1 MFPPVYVLQNQPS
14 ADFKYVSN
22 IYKNAPSF
30 CLYNDNDGGVYQIRL
45 NILILAAGI
54 VFILISCHFAIMPS
68 KFDRGIKC
76 DCFPELDF
84 KGTKQ
89 ASTDVIF
96 HYTGL
101 EMAKKKC
108 KYNIT

>member
-1 MFPPVYVLQNQPS
+1 
-14 ADFKYVSN
+14 
-22 IYKNAPSF
+22 
-30 CLYNDNDGGVYQIRL
+30 
-45 NILILAAGI
+45 
-54 VFILISCHFAIMPS
+54 MPS
-68 KFDRGIKC
+68 NFDRAIKC

-101 EMAKKKC
+101 EMAKKINDQMTKL
-108 KYNIT
+108 